1 MTPSYPRAFPTPI
14 TRPSVP
20 VMPALTLPIVLA
32 AEGGEEASGVELL
45 VPELPELIWGLVAF
59 LVLFGFMSKWV
70 FPKANTMLD
79 ERRARIQGQL
89 EQAEATRQEAEQLRA
104 QYAEQLADA
113 RGEADRIRDEARQ
126 DADRIRSERV
136 AAAESEAESI
146 RTAAREEAQAER
158 GRVVADLRS
167 QVAAISVDLAG
178 KIVQR
183 ELDAD
188 RHRDLVDRYINELSS
203 LN

>member
-1 MTPSYPRAFPTPI
+1 MTSLI
-14 TRPSVP
+14 
-20 VMPALTLPIVLA
+20 ILA
-32 AEGGEEASGVELL
+32 AEGGEEASGAELL
-45 VPELPELIWGLVAF
+45 LPDLPELIWGLVAF
-59 LVLFGFMSKWV
+59 LILLFFMSKWV
-70 FPKANTMLD
+70 FPRANTMLD

-89 EQAEATRQEAEQLRA
+89 EQAEATRQEAEQLRT

-113 RGEADRIRDEARQ
+113 RREADRIRDEARE
-126 DADRIRSERV
+126 DAERIRSERV
-136 AAAESEAESI
+136 AAAEDEAASI

-158 GRVVADLRS
+158 GRVIADLRS